1 MLPRLI
7 GLWQNLEIREIN
19 GEGLFVESK
28 KTMEIFRISEPFL
41 SDSVKQHELL
51 QSQLSWT

>member
-7 GLWQNLEIREIN
+7 GIWQNLEIREIN

-28 KTMEIFRISEPFL
+28 ETMEIFRIFEPFL
-41 SDSVKQHELL
+41 SDSVK
-51 QSQLSWT
+51 